1 MDNQKLLAHSIP
13 RPFIIGIKPI
23 PNVQEKRQE
32 MLAKYHAETI
42 DIEDV
47 EYEKAD
53 PACYLR
59 ATDPDVQLNSWD
71 ILCNWRVDYLMCII
85 IITKS
90 FFVFYK
96 KYVIFAVLRL
106 FRALNFDSSK
116 ANCSSL

>member
-32 MLAKYHAETI
+32 MLAKYRAETI

-53 PACYLR
+53 LACLITLGHR
-59 ATDPDVQLNSWD
+59 PRCAVKQLGHP
-71 ILCNWRVDYLMCII
+71 L
-85 IITKS
+85 
-90 FFVFYK
+90 
-96 KYVIFAVLRL
+96 
-106 FRALNFDSSK
+106 
-116 ANCSSL
+116 